1 MQNKEGLAMRR
12 FAMTLAMLGVVL
24 LLPLILTSCDG
35 DNPEAPGTFVLGE
48 CRLDAAEC
56 RLQ

>member
-1 MQNKEGLAMRR
+1 MRR
-12 FAMTLAMLGVVL
+12 FVMTLAMLGVVL
-24 LLPLILTSCDG
+24 LLPVILTGCDG
-35 DNPEAPGTFVLGE
+35 DNPEAPGTFLLGE